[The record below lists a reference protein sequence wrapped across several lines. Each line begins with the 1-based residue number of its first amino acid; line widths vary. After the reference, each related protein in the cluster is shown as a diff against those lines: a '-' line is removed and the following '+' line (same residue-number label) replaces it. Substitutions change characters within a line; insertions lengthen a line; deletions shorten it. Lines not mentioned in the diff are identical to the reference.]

1 RAVKD
6 ALPVP
11 EIRLDERRPAEVL
24 REPVL
29 QIKGR
34 DNPAE
39 AGRVEGLVEVEP
51 VERHPAAPAR
61 IEGLGKEDAVA
72 GANHRLLIPRIRDAE
87 ARREPL
93 LPGLFREF
101 SAEARRT
108 VIVAGKR
115 QAAGTSTRAGV
126 RADRIEEREAVKFLA
141 ERREDVPAQ
150 TV

>member
-1 RAVKD
+1 
-6 ALPVP
+6 
-11 EIRLDERRPAEVL
+11 
-24 REPVL
+24 
-29 QIKGR
+29 
-34 DNPAE
+34 
-39 AGRVEGLVEVEP
+39 VEP

-108 VIVAGKR
+108 LIVAGKR
-115 QAAGTSTRAGV
+115 HAARTSHPAALRAAALATTGSKNEKRLNFSRNGV
-126 RADRIEEREAVKFLA
+126 KTSQ
-141 ERREDVPAQ
+141 RRP
-150 TV
+150 